1 MMNEYIR
8 VKDNNTLLRDQKS
21 NAIVNDSKQEY
32 EKYMLLKKQK
42 EKENSRVE
50 NLESEVNDIKND
62 LGEIKNLL
70 KSFIEKME

>member
-1 MMNEYIR
+1 MNEYIR

-42 EKENSRVE
+42 EKETNRVE

-62 LGEIKNLL
+62 LGEIKSLL

>member
-1 MMNEYIR
+1 MNEYLR

-42 EKENSRVE
+42 QKETNRVD

>member
-21 NAIVNDSKQEY
+21 NAIVNDSKQAY

-42 EKENSRVE
+42 EKETNRVE

-62 LGEIKNLL
+62 LGEIKSLL

>member
-1 MMNEYIR
+1 MNEYIR

-42 EKENSRVE
+42 EKETNRVD
-50 NLESEVNDIKND
+50 NLESEVNVIKND
-62 LGEIKNLL
+62 LSEIKNLL
-70 KSFIEKME
+70 KSFIDKLQ

>member
-1 MMNEYIR
+1 MNDYIK
-8 VKDNNTLLRDQKS
+8 VKDSDALLRDQKS

-42 EKENSRVE
+42 EKETNRVE

-62 LGEIKNLL
+62 LGEIKSLL

>member
-42 EKENSRVE
+42 EKETNRVE

-62 LGEIKNLL
+62 LGEIKSLL

>member
-8 VKDNNTLLRDQKS
+8 VKDNNTLLS

-42 EKENSRVE
+42 EKETNRVE

-62 LGEIKNLL
+62 LGEIKSLL

>member
-42 EKENSRVE
+42 EKETNRVD
-50 NLESEVNDIKND
+50 NLESEVNVIKND
-62 LGEIKNLL
+62 LSEIKNLL
-70 KSFIEKME
+70 KSFIDKLQ

>member
-1 MMNEYIR
+1 MNEYIR
-8 VKDNNTLLRDQKS
+8 VKNNNTLLRDQKS

-42 EKENSRVE
+42 EKETNRVE

-62 LGEIKNLL
+62 LGEIKSLL

>member
-1 MMNEYIR
+1 MNEYIR

-42 EKENSRVE
+42 EKETNCDE

-62 LGEIKNLL
+62 LEEIKSLL

>member
-1 MMNEYIR
+1 MNEYIR

-21 NAIVNDSKQEY
+21 NAIVNDSKQAY

-42 EKENSRVE
+42 EKETNRVE

-62 LGEIKNLL
+62 LGEIKSLL

>member
-1 MMNEYIR
+1 MMNEYLR

-42 EKENSRVE
+42 QKETNRVD